1 MSSDV
6 KKVSMRRVRAAQ
18 SLKSKLGLLIAF
30 VLMLGVFAALTNG
43 KFLGPKNMINL
54 VRAVSLYAPVAF
66 AMTLCLIIGGIDLSV
81 GALCA
86 VASTYCAGL
95 LVNYGVHTGLALAV
109 GVGMATAMGL
119 INGLLISRTSMP
131 PFIVTLSM
139 MQAARGVAYVYSAGK
154 PIRTPAE
161 FGSLANG
168 YLFDYI
174 PYPIIV
180 MIVVM
185 IAMMILL
192 NKTKFGRNCYTIGGN
207 REAARFSGINVRS
220 TTMWVYIISGF
231 LCGICGVIWAS
242 RLYSGQ
248 PTLGTGAEMNA
259 IASAIVG
266 GTSMAGGSGTIG
278 GTLLGAF
285 VIQTLTS
292 GLEFMDV
299 PFYYKFIVQGAVI
312 VIAVYIDIKRKEI
325 AARRNS

>member
-1 MSSDV
+1 MSSNL
-6 KKVSMRRVRAAQ
+6 KKVSLRRTRATHA
-18 SLKSKLGLLIAF
+18 LKTKSGLIIAF
-30 VLMLGVFAALTNG
+30 VVMLAIFAALTKG
-43 KFLGPKNMINL
+43 RFLELPNLINL
-54 VRAVSLYAPVAF
+54 VRTVSLYAPVAF

-81 GALCA
+81 GALVA

-95 LVNYGVHTGLALAV
+95 IAHFGMNVWLACLVGIA
-109 GVGMATAMGL
+109 MATAMGT
-119 INGLLISRTSMP
+119 INGLLISRTAMP

-139 MQAARGVAYVYSAGK
+139 MQSARGVAYIYSAGK
-154 PIRTPAE
+154 PIRTPME
-161 FGSLANG
+161 FGNIANG
-168 YLFDYI
+168 YLFDVI

-180 MIVVM
+180 ALVVM
-185 IAMMILL
+185 IVMLVLL
-192 NKTKFGRNCYTIGGN
+192 NKTKFGRNIYAIGGN
-207 REAARFSGINVRS
+207 REAARFSGIPVRL
-220 TTMWVYIISGF
+220 TTLWVYIISGL

-248 PTLGTGAEMNA
+248 PDLGRGSEMSA

-292 GLEFMDV
+292 GLNYLNV
-299 PFYYKFIVQGAVI
+299 PFYYQFIVQGLVI

-325 AARRNS
+325 MSKSA

>member
-1 MSSDV
+1 
-6 KKVSMRRVRAAQ
+6 
-18 SLKSKLGLLIAF
+18 
-30 VLMLGVFAALTNG
+30 
-43 KFLGPKNMINL
+43 
-54 VRAVSLYAPVAF
+54 
-66 AMTLCLIIGGIDLSV
+66 TLCLIIGGIDLSV

-95 LVNYGVHTGLALAV
+95 LANYGLNTGLALVV
-109 GVGMATAMGL
+109 GIGMATAMGTV
-119 INGLLISRTSMP
+119 NGLLISRTSMP

-139 MQAARGVAYVYSAGK
+139 MQAARGVAYIYSAGK
-154 PIRTPAE
+154 PIRTPTD

-168 YLFDYI
+168 YLFDVI

-180 MIVVM
+180 MLVVM
-185 IAMMILL
+185 VVMLILL
-192 NKTKFGRNCYTIGGN
+192 NKTRFGRSIYTIGGN
-207 REAARFSGINVRS
+207 REAARFSGIDVRS
-220 TTMWVYIISGF
+220 TTLWVYIISGL

-248 PTLGTGAEMNA
+248 PTLGSGAEMNA

-292 GLEFMDV
+292 GLEFLDV

-312 VIAVYIDIKRKEI
+312 IIAVYIDIKRKEI
-325 AARRNS
+325 AARKHS